1 MNQLVDEALN
11 GKKPVYTGTKML
23 YDENGHRIGLTNFQK
38 VQIETLG
45 YMSLGDKVTRILEGS
60 MDFHAKE
67 DELEYDQEEGTW
79 LDEDPDIDPTN
90 DFLDKTDV
98 HDIHKELIEKQREVQ
113 QKLSSVTKVEP
124 GDIPSESSG
133 ASSNGGVTEKN
144 SPDNGTESKKSSNE

>member
-11 GKKPVYTGTKML
+11 GKKPEYTGPKML
-23 YDENGHRIGLTNFQK
+23 YDENGHRLGLTNFEK

-45 YMSLGDKVTRILEGS
+45 FMTLGEKVTRILQGS

-79 LDEDPDIDPTN
+79 LDDDPDIDPTN

-124 GDIPSESSG
+124 GDKPASEQSSQQAPSDSAAAG
-133 ASSNGGVTEKN
+133 TEK
-144 SPDNGTESKKSSNE
+144 TETKN